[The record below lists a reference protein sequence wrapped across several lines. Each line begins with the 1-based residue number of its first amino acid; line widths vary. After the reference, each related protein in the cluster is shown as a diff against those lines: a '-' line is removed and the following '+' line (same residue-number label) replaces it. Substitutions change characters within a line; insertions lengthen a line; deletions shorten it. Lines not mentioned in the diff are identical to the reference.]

1 MGLSRSTIK
10 LKVWNEFTHYFLHS
24 VRIRRPWAFSPA
36 TWVRLYLGGFLPIQ
50 MELYGLKSK
59 RDWGIHLNERQILS
73 TRYIDYPYN
82 EILDDKI
89 LSSTLLKAITRVP
102 KTLAIIV
109 DRHVVFPEQGGMEK
123 LAPIIKSNRKAIL
136 KPHASNGGKGI
147 HLLEFRKGSFLLD
160 RKEVSEEQLRDLV
173 PKQGRFLLSSYI
185 SQGSYGRR
193 LYPRTLNTL
202 RIITMLDPDLKHPFI
217 AGAVQRIG
225 TLESFP
231 VDNVSSGGLACRI
244 DLSAGRLGKASKI
257 FMDRNLHWMERHP
270 ESGVRFEDTV
280 IPNWDRICR
289 EVLELAA
296 RLPQL
301 PYIAWDIAVLDDGIC
316 VIETNSWS
324 DLMAYE
330 IEEPLKKNPAILNF
344 FKHHNVVRR

>member
-10 LKVWNEFTHYFLHS
+10 LKVWTEFTHYFLHS

-36 TWVRLYLGGFLPIQ
+36 TWVRLYLRGFLPIQ

-89 LSSTLLKAITRVP
+89 LSSTLLKGITRVP

-109 DRHVVFPEQGGMEK
+109 DRHIVFPEQGGMEK
-123 LAPIIKSNRKAIL
+123 LAPIIKSTRKAIL

-147 HLLEFRKGSFLLD
+147 AVLECRDGTIFKNNEVVSRDKLEELLPHRGMFLI
-160 RKEVSEEQLRDLV
+160 SEYLC
-173 PKQGRFLLSSYI
+173 QGAYAE
-185 SQGSYGRR
+185 R
-193 LYPRTLNTL
+193 LYPETLNTL

-217 AGAVQRIG
+217 AGSVQRIG
-225 TLESFP
+225 TAESFP

-244 DLSAGRLGKASKI
+244 DLQTGRLGKASRI
-257 FMDRNLHWMERHP
+257 FMDRTLRWTERHP
-270 ESGVRFEDTV
+270 ESDVRFEDTV
-280 IPNWDRICR
+280 IPNWERVCG
-289 EVLELAA
+289 EVLDLAA
-296 RLPQL
+296 RLPHL
-301 PYIAWDIAVLDDGIC
+301 PYIAWDIAALDDGIC

-330 IEEPLKKNPAILNF
+330 IEEPLKRNPDILKF
-344 FKHHNVVRR
+344 FKYHHVV